1 MDIDI
6 YQQCPCHSEK
16 KIKFCCGKDIVND
29 LNQIL
34 AKNSSGQAK
43 SALDQ
48 LDRAIEKTGPKDC
61 LLTIQTHILIANGEI
76 DKAKVANELFL
87 KNNPDHSTGLHHQ
100 ALINLAEEKIVE
112 AVSSLQDAMDAIVGN
127 EIPISLANAF
137 RMIGLGLLSEGHVV
151 GARAHLQYAQV
162 LKGGGDEEL
171 ERMIYESFRLP
182 NASMLLKSD
191 FRLPKVEEE
200 FEWAKKYNNVIRAID
215 RGQFRKGLKFLKK
228 IDKNFPD
235 QIPVLRGIA
244 ILSMYL
250 GDLPAI
256 SAAYRRLST
265 HESLPEL
272 DAIEAEAIAQLFE
285 SDAANKIEIVRVTFE
300 VGEIDGAQEI
310 ALSSPRLASVP
321 AVGED
326 PFEEGPAPRSSFYV
340 LDRDKITSAENAGF
354 DDLPDVSGELLLY
367 GKQTDRSARL
377 EWVSA
382 KGRRFAGD
390 KEQLMTTFA
399 DFVQGEPVEAA
410 IAETTEL
417 ADTLTWNWHLP
428 EDITR
433 PQHSKFVQQK
443 RQQVL
448 TEGWA
453 NLKFPVL
460 DNKSPK
466 DVAGDAGYV
475 TRLGALLMHLEQSPD
490 GQFGSDNA
498 IDELRKSLGLKSIA
512 KIDPTENKDQHFT
525 PIQQQYLE
533 YEKLTDEQLMA
544 VQSEA
549 MMIGNMRVLKLA
561 VPEVL
566 NRPELEQVPRDV
578 SLSMMAQL
586 TDDDDEALD
595 YLSKARTEAKRNDRP
610 IGLYL
615 VQEFEFRI
623 ARGLTDKLPTLLQT
637 IQMHHLKDPD
647 VEYQLARVLQ
657 KYGLLQG
664 DPMQGGSPMG
674 GGAPASAPPP
684 ASAAPQDT
692 SSPIWTP
699 DSGPHAGS
707 ESAGADDSGEGETS
721 KLWVPD

>member
-34 AKNSSGQAK
+34 AKNSSGQAMA
-43 SALDQ
+43 ALDQ

-76 DKAKVANELFL
+76 EKAKAANELFL
-87 KNNPDHSTGLHHQ
+87 ENNPGHSTGLHHQ
-100 ALINLAEEKIVE
+100 ALINLAEENIVA
-112 AVSSLQDAMDAIVGN
+112 AVSSLQDAMDAIIGN

-137 RMIGLGLLSEGHVV
+137 RMIGLGLLSEGHIV

-162 LKGGGDEEL
+162 LKGGTDEEL
-171 ERMIYESFRLP
+171 KRMIYESFRLP
-182 NASMLLKSD
+182 SASMLLKSD
-191 FRLPKVEEE
+191 FRLPKVDDEL
-200 FEWAKKYNNVIRAID
+200 EWAKKYNNVIRAID
-215 RGQFRKGLKFLKK
+215 RGQFRKGLQFLNK

-235 QIPVLRGIA
+235 QIPVVRGIA

-250 GDLPAI
+250 GDLPGI
-256 SAAYRRLST
+256 SAAYRRLSNL
-265 HESLPEL
+265 EGLPEL

-285 SDAANKIEIVRVTFE
+285 SVAGNKIEIVRVSFE
-300 VGEIDGAQEI
+300 ISETDGVQEV
-310 ALSSPRLASVP
+310 ALSSSRLASVP

-326 PFEEGPAPRSSFYV
+326 PFEEGPGPRSSFYV
-340 LDRDKITSAENAGF
+340 LDRDKIASAENVKVE
-354 DDLPDVSGELLLY
+354 DLPDVSGELLLY
-367 GKQTDRSARL
+367 GKQTDRPARL

-382 KGRRFAGD
+382 KGRRYDGD
-390 KEQLMTTFA
+390 KQQLKSTFA
-399 DFVQGEPVEAA
+399 DFIQGDPVESP

-433 PQHSKFVQQK
+433 EQHSKFVQQK
-443 RQQVL
+443 RQEVL
-448 TEGWA
+448 TEGWS

-460 DNKSPK
+460 DDQSPK
-466 DVAGDAGYV
+466 EVAGDAAYSV
-475 TRLGALLMHLEQSPD
+475 RLGALLMHLEQSPD
-490 GQFGSDNA
+490 GQFGSDNV
-498 IDELRKSLGLKSIA
+498 IGELRQSLGLNPIA
-512 KIDPTENKDQHFT
+512 VLDPTKNENQQFT

-533 YEKLTDEQLMA
+533 YGKLTDEQLMA

-561 VPEVL
+561 VPEIL
-566 NRPELEQVPRDV
+566 NRPQLEQVPRDV

-586 TDDDDEALD
+586 TDDDEEALD
-595 YLSKARTEAKRNDRP
+595 YLAQARTEAKRNDRP

-623 ARGLTDKLPTLLQT
+623 ARGLTEKLPTLLQT

-664 DPMQGGSPMG
+664 DPMQGRPSAGAEAARPA
-674 GGAPASAPPP
+674 GGAP
-684 ASAAPQDT
+684 PQADP
-692 SSPIWTP
+692 SSPIWAP
-699 DSGPHAGS
+699 ESGPQAGS
-707 ESAGADDSGEGETS
+707 EAADADDSGEGEAS